1 MLGVVRDAVDERR
14 LEQQLP
20 REDGLQLAHPAK
32 ALPRRR
38 HEHRLLQRTA
48 AGANDCER
56 RRCVGGRTA
65 MLPPCAD
72 LQRRWGRRP

>member
-1 MLGVVRDAVDERR
+1 VLGVVRDAVDERR
-14 LEQQLP
+14 LEQQLA
-20 REDGLQLAHPAK
+20 REEALQLAHPAE

-48 AGANDCER
+48 AGANHCER
-56 RRCVGGRTA
+56 GRRVGGRTA
-65 MLPPCAD
+65 MLPSRAD